1 MLANGVTKGR
11 SDRSG
16 NAKATTHF
24 TVIAQ
29 STGEIGLETK
39 LAEKKIQAKGGQLM
53 RMAELDADRGKGLN
67 TFDILKLNPDTGNIF
82 ENGKSQAEYLKKHAK
97 ENCGVVIDSFLKAAV
112 PNVENYKKM
121 LKEAKAKWLE
131 SILTGSEGAGVARMA
146 KRFSTVFASGAV
158 AVEFGIIPH
167 TIKEIEGCVN
177 AMFDNWLTRYGG
189 DTPYELKTVIN
200 NIYKLCV
207 ENRYLRFQNAHPTE
221 DERENLPKD
230 KAGYWKTKKVI
241 GEDGKEEWVLSEFW
255 IHTQVFERDAL
266 KGRDKNIFYP
276 MLVKAGYIEKGNGKG
291 YTQSRRPA
299 KENSLHFIIVPAS
312 AFFGEI
318 EDEESSV
325 EETKKNG
332 IIENGEFHLVNDCA

>member
-1 MLANGVTKGR
+1 
-11 SDRSG
+11 
-16 NAKATTHF
+16 
-24 TVIAQ
+24 
-29 STGEIGLETK
+29 
-39 LAEKKIQAKGGQLM
+39 
-53 RMAELDADRGKGLN
+53 LN
-67 TFDILKLNPDTGNIF
+67 TFDILKLTPDTGNIF
-82 ENGKSQAEYLKKHAK
+82 ESGKSQAEYLKKHAK

-131 SILTGSEGAGVARMA
+131 SILTGDEGAGVARMA

-158 AVEFGIIPH
+158 AVEFGVIPH
-167 TIKEIEGCVN
+167 TIKEIEECVN

-230 KAGYWKTKKVI
+230 KAGCWKMEK
-241 GEDGKEEWVLSEFW
+241 DEEGNWFLSEFW

-276 MLVKAGYIEKGNGKG
+276 MLVKAGYVKKEDKNKYGCM
-291 YTQSRRPA
+291 RRPA
-299 KENSLHFIIVPAS
+299 KEKSQRFIVVPAS
-312 AFFGEI
+312 AFFGEV
-318 EDEESSV
+318 EAEKSS
-325 EETKKNG
+325 EKEQKKNG
-332 IIENGEFHLVNDCA
+332 IIEDGEFYPVNDYA